1 MTEHE
6 LALASEL
13 REPFSPLIRPVLEV
27 LRVCKLVS
35 LLRRKPRESA
45 AQPDPPVAEGRDV
58 ADADDAAADAD
69 MLIPPPA
76 SAPSDAAA
84 ADPAVASDASWW
96 LRFSTK
102 ALVRCIRLLGQ
113 RWFWSRALFPTSRCF
128 FDVASNDFDG

>member
-45 AQPDPPVAEGRDV
+45 AQPDPLAQVTRDLCGV
-58 ADADDAAADAD
+58 G
-69 MLIPPPA
+69 A
-76 SAPSDAAA
+76 SE
-84 ADPAVASDASWW
+84 VE
-96 LRFSTK
+96 K
-102 ALVRCIRLLGQ
+102 AYY
-113 RWFWSRALFPTSRCF
+113 TSRC
-128 FDVASNDFDG
+128 